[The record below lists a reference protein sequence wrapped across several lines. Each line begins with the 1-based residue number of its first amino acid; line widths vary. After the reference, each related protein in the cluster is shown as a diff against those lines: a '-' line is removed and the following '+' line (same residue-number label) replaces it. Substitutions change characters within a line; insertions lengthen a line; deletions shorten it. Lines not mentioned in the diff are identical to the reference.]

1 MADENIVAQDARFR
15 LVSLAPDVCI
25 TPSKKGKP
33 VPYPITHTM
42 DQSRQCSPSVFLQ
55 DKPVYLHNESY
66 VDHVTGDEAGAG
78 KGVVS
83 RTHVKISHNI
93 GKSSNVFVNGQP
105 IVRTGDSM
113 WMNWN
118 KPDEAGADAA

>member
-1 MADENIVAQDARFR
+1 MADEHIVAKDAQFR

-25 TPSKKGKP
+25 TPRKKKGKP

-42 DQSRQCSPSVFLQ
+42 DNSQQCSPNVFMQ
-55 DKPVYLHNESY
+55 GKPVYLHNESY
-66 VDHVTGDEAGAG
+66 VDKVTGDEPGGG

-83 RTHVKISHNI
+83 GTHVQISHSI
-93 GKSSNVFVNGQP
+93 DKSPTVFVNGRP
-105 IVRTGDSM
+105 IVRTADRV

-118 KPDEAGADAA
+118 KP